1 MANTDEAPPKAVP
14 LPAEALY
21 RPADLSALAFATT
34 AELAPLP
41 GLEAQPRARDAIR
54 FGTEIARD
62 GFNIF
67 AIGDGGA
74 RLQQALRDVL
84 DGAAEGRAEPQD
96 WAYVYNFVDPQRPT
110 ALSLPPGRAPLL
122 QRALHELIDDLRSI
136 LPGVFEGEDYQKRRA
151 ALVQSI
157 QARSET
163 AFASLNQKAS
173 AAGIAILRTPAGFA
187 MAPMRDGKVVPPP
200 EFNAWP
206 DTEQQAARA
215 AIAVL
220 ERDLEETLRAVQR
233 VEKEQRDAV
242 RALEREVASFA
253 IAQPF
258 DEANAAFAA
267 LPEVLRFLAAV
278 RDDVLDTLP
287 LFASPEIAAQA
298 GAPPQASVGE
308 AAHAAGPRLAGPF
321 ERYDVNVLV
330 TQAGSAVGAPVIE
343 ELHPTLGN
351 LVGRIEYQ
359 QMQGA
364 LVTNFRLIRAGALHR
379 ANGGT
384 LLLDARGL
392 LSEPFS
398 WPALKRAL
406 TQRRIDI
413 EDVARFVGLTTTVS
427 LEPDPIPLDV
437 KVVLYGERQLYWML
451 EALDPEL
458 SRHFKVLADFDD
470 ELDRTPDGEALM
482 ARLVAAMA
490 AREGLRPLDRDAV
503 ARIIE
508 HAARLAED
516 SHKLTL
522 LVEYLGDTLAEA
534 DHLAA
539 AAGREA
545 IARADIDTAI
555 DRRIHRAARIRE
567 RGQEMILRDI
577 ALIDTTGAQ
586 VGQING
592 LSVLSLGGFAFGRPT
607 RITCRVRPGGGR
619 IVDIEREV
627 KLGGP
632 LHSKGVLILAGL
644 LGSRY
649 ALDGPMSVSA
659 SLVFEQS
666 YGGVDGD
673 SASSAEFYALVS
685 ALSEVA
691 LRQDLA
697 VTGSVNQH
705 GEVQAIG
712 GVNEKIEGFFDIC
725 AARGLTG
732 GQGVMIPAA
741 NVQHLMLRADIV
753 AACRAGRF
761 AIWPIATVDQGIE
774 LLTGRPAGGHGA
786 DGAYPAGSVNAAVE
800 ARLARFA
807 RAIPH
812 GDGDRPAAAPRDA

>member
-1 MANTDEAPPKAVP
+1 MASTNETSLQAVP

-21 RPADLSALAFATT
+21 RLADLSALAFATT
-34 AELAPLP
+34 AELAPLA

-54 FGTEIARD
+54 FGTEITRD

-67 AIGDGGA
+67 AIGAGGA

-84 DGAAEGRAEPQD
+84 DSAAKDRAEPPD
-96 WAYVYNFVDPQRPT
+96 WAYVYNFAEPQRPT
-110 ALSLPPGRAPLL
+110 ALRLPPGRAPLL
-122 QRALHELIDDLRSI
+122 QRAVHDLIDDLRSI

-157 QARSET
+157 QARSEA
-163 AFASLNQKAS
+163 AFASLNQKANTAS
-173 AAGIAILRTPAGFA
+173 IAILRTPNGFA
-187 MAPMRDGKVVPPP
+187 MAPMRDAKVVPPP

-206 DTEQQAARA
+206 EAEQQAARA

-220 ERDLEETLRAVQR
+220 ERDLEETLRNVQR

-242 RALEREVASFA
+242 RALEREVAGFA
-253 IAQPF
+253 IGQPF
-258 DEANAAFAA
+258 GEADAAFAD
-267 LPEVLRFLAAV
+267 LPPVRTFLAAV

-298 GAPPQASVGE
+298 GAPPQASLGE
-308 AAHAAGPRLAGPF
+308 ASHAAGPRLAGPF

-343 ELHPTLGN
+343 ELRPTLGN

-384 LLLDARGL
+384 LLIDVRGL

-470 ELDRTPDGEALM
+470 ELDRTPEGEALM
-482 ARLVAAMA
+482 ARLVATMA

-516 SHKLTL
+516 AHKLTL
-522 LVEYLGDTLAEA
+522 LVEHLGDTLAEA

-539 AAGREA
+539 AAGRAA

-555 DRRIHRAARIRE
+555 ERRIHRAARIRE

-577 ALIDTTGAQ
+577 ALIDTSGAQ

-632 LHSKGVLILAGL
+632 LHSKGVLILSGL

-649 ALDGPMSVSA
+649 ALDGPLSLAA

-685 ALSEVA
+685 ALAEA
-691 LRQDLA
+691 PLRQDLA
-697 VTGSVNQH
+697 VTGSINQH

-712 GVNEKIEGFFDIC
+712 GVNDKIEGFFDIC

-732 GQGVMIPAA
+732 TQGVLIPAA
-741 NVQHLMLRADIV
+741 NAQHLMLRADIV
-753 AACRAGRF
+753 QACAAGRF
-761 AIWPIATVDQGIE
+761 AIYAVHDIDQGIE
-774 LLTGRPAGGHGA
+774 LLTGQPAGTRDP
-786 DGAYPAGSVNAAVE
+786 DGAYAEGSVNAAVE

-807 RAIPH
+807 KVTPRGPEH
-812 GDGDRPAAAPRDA
+812 PPEPAREA